1 MTFTNYTYTRPDYA
15 AIKGQMAE
23 LTAQLRA
30 TQTLEDTKAAI
41 RAIQSIQADI
51 DTQSTLCS
59 IRHSINVKDDF
70 YNQETDFWNEHGPL
84 FDEIFTDYY
93 KAVLASSFR
102 DDLSDLLPETFFL
115 MAENKLATFSSAAI
129 PLFQKEN
136 ELVDR
141 YNKLMATA
149 QMDFQGG
156 TYNISQMVPFYE
168 NLDRAT
174 RKEAVDTVTAYFEQ
188 HEADFDDIYDKLV
201 KVRHEIATTLGFK
214 DYVEYSYKLM
224 NRFDYDRDM
233 VKTYREEIKRLVVPI
248 VNQLR
253 ERQAKRIGLS
263 ELKHYDL
270 GLEFLAGNATPKGT
284 PDELVVAA
292 QSMYRELSKET
303 GEFFDY
309 LVDND
314 LLDLVAKDGKDT
326 GGYCTYIPNYRS
338 PFIFANF
345 NGTSGDIDVLT
356 HEAGHAFQVYNSRW
370 ISAGEVLWPTYES
383 CEIHSMSMEFITWP
397 WMEHFFK
404 EEANKYR
411 FSHLSGTLF
420 FLPYGVLVDHF
431 QHDVYEKPHMTPAER
446 KATWRRLEKEYLPSK
461 DYSES
466 EALDRGIFWFRQGHI
481 FSSPFYYIDY
491 TLAQVCALQ
500 FWKRT
505 QVDKNET
512 AWADYLHI
520 CQLGGTKTFLQIVAA
535 ANLRSP
541 FEEGALED
549 TLKAVETYLNK
560 VEDNQL

>member
-1 MTFTNYTYTRPDYA
+1 MTFHNYTYTRPDYEA
-15 AIKGQMAE
+15 FKAKMAE
-23 LTAQLRA
+23 LISDLTAA
-30 TQTLEDTKAAI
+30 QTLEAAKTAI
-41 RAIQSIQADI
+41 SAIQGLQADI

-70 YNQETDFWNEHGPL
+70 YNQETDYWNEYGPL
-84 FDEIFTDYY
+84 YDDILSNYY
-93 KAVLASSFR
+93 RAALDTPFR
-102 DDLSDLLPETFFL
+102 EQLGDLLPETFFL
-115 MAENKLATFSSAAI
+115 MAEDKLATFSSEAI

-168 NLDRAT
+168 SLDRAT
-174 RKEAVDTVTAYFEQ
+174 RKEAMATVTTYFEQ
-188 HEADFDDIYDKLV
+188 HEAAFDDIYDQLV
-201 KVRHEIATTLGFK
+201 KVRHQIATTLGFK
-214 DYVEYSYKLM
+214 DYVEFGYRRM
-224 NRFDYDRDM
+224 NRFDYNRDM
-233 VKTYREEIKRLVVPI
+233 VQTYREEIKRLIVPI

-253 ERQAKRIGLS
+253 ERQAKRIGLDS
-263 ELKHYDL
+263 LKHYDL
-270 GLEFLAGNATPKGT
+270 GLEFLDGNATPKGT
-284 PDELVVAA
+284 PEELVAAA
-292 QSMYRELSKET
+292 QTMYRELSPET
-303 GEFFDY
+303 GDFFDY
-309 LVDND
+309 MVDND

-326 GGYCTYIPNYRS
+326 GGYCTYLPAFRS

-383 CEIHSMSMEFITWP
+383 CEIHSMSMEFMTWP
-397 WMEHFFK
+397 WMDRFFQDQ
-404 EEANKYR
+404 ADKYR

-431 QHDVYEKPHMTPAER
+431 QHEVYENPDMTPTER
-446 KATWRRLEKEYLPSK
+446 KATWRRLEKDYLPTK
-461 DYSES
+461 DYDGS
-466 EALDRGIFWFRQGHI
+466 ALERGFFWFRQGHI
-481 FSSPFYYIDY
+481 FASPFYYIDY

-505 QVDKNET
+505 QIDQDET
-512 AWADYLHI
+512 AWEDYMRI
-520 CQLGGTKTFLQIVAA
+520 CQIGGTQSFLQIVAA

-541 FEEGALED
+541 FEEGALAD
-549 TLKAVETYLNK
+549 TAATVEHYLNSIDDSK
-560 VEDNQL
+560 L

>member
-15 AIKGQMAE
+15 AIKEQMAE

-30 TQTLEDTKAAI
+30 AQTLEDTKAAI
-41 RAIQSIQADI
+41 RAIQSIQANI

-102 DDLSDLLPETFFL
+102 NDLSDLLPETFFL

-168 NLDRAT
+168 SLDRTT
-174 RKEAVDTVTAYFEQ
+174 RKEAIDTVTAYFEQ
-188 HEADFDDIYDKLV
+188 HETAFDDIYDKLV

-214 DYVEYSYKLM
+214 DYVEYGYKLM

-263 ELKHYDL
+263 GLKHYDL
-270 GLEFLAGNATPKGT
+270 GLEFLAGNATPKGN
-284 PDELVVAA
+284 PDELVAAA

-383 CEIHSMSMEFITWP
+383 AEIHSMSMEFITWP
-397 WMEHFFK
+397 WMEYFFK

-431 QHDVYEKPHMTPAER
+431 QHEVYEKPHMTPAER

-466 EALDRGIFWFRQGHI
+466 EALERGIFWFRQGHI
-481 FSSPFYYIDY
+481 FASPFYYIDY

-505 QVDKNET
+505 QVDKDET